1 VTAVQP
7 PRFVMRKYVG
17 PRADE
22 VGVGERF
29 IGNFGGKDIGILNVD
44 GEYYAFLHKCPHLG
58 GPLCEGTV
66 LGLVH
71 SSGPGDIKFDGD
83 RKMLTCPWHG
93 WEFDLK
99 TGQSYWNPTGLRARM
114 MRVHVENG
122 AQVAAEIESGT
133 AVQLVKGPY
142 VAETFKVTI
151 ESAYLVVTVRE
162 PAPPAPEAGAG
173 TDTTST
179 PAVTAATAKENA

>member
-1 VTAVQP
+1 VVTTVGR

-17 PRADE
+17 PRVDE
-22 VGVGERF
+22 IPVGGRF
-29 IGNFGGKDIGILNVD
+29 IGTFGDREVGILNVD
-44 GEYYAFLHKCPHLG
+44 GTFYAFLHRCPHLG

-71 SSGPGDIKFDGD
+71 SSVPGEIEFDGD

-99 TGQSYWNPTGLRARM
+99 TGQSYWNPTGLRARPVPVKVQ
-114 MRVHVENG
+114 RG
-122 AQVAAEIESGT
+122 KRVAAEMKDGS

-142 VAETFKVTI
+142 VAETY
-151 ESAYLVVTVRE
+151 EVTVESDYVLVMIRE
-162 PAPPAPEAGAG
+162 QVTETEDTEAVDPTG
-173 TDTTST
+173 TSE
-179 PAVTAATAKENA
+179 ENA